1 MTLTIDRSIRTLP
14 EATVDLAASQRNG
27 VLRLTVF
34 GDLDSASAPA
44 LSRDLAS
51 IGLDGWRSVLVDAC
65 SMSFMDSAGLRLF
78 IAADARVEAA
88 GGLMAIARSRPPVR
102 RVFSLLGH
110 ERLLGRER
118 IAIALGYSED
128 GPEPA
133 WSPFVP
139 GLGNARSE

>member
-1 MTLTIDRSIRTLP
+1 MTLTIPSSFRTLP
-14 EATVDLAASQRNG
+14 EASIDLQASQRNG
-27 VLRLTVF
+27 VLRLGVF

-44 LSRDLAS
+44 LSQALAV
-51 IGLDGWRSVLVDAC
+51 IWLDGWRAVLIDAC

-78 IAADARVEAA
+78 IATDARVEAA
-88 GGLMAIARSRPPVR
+88 GGLMAVARSNRSVR

-118 IAIALGYSED
+118 IAVTLAYSED

-133 WSPFVP
+133 WSPFEP
-139 GLGNARSE
+139 GLGNARSA